1 MAEQSTRFNEPGSV
15 FAQLNKSGEPE
26 TVSLKGQ
33 GPTQFSSKMD
43 TTTGLNSET
52 SKAEGMMDAQ
62 NSEYRA
68 TREKEMVD
76 PNVDANKEINSNI
89 KNPKPVN
96 PQMAID
102 TEIQTENISKEPPEP
117 SEVKTTEL
125 KTSRENSD
133 SEQGWMERTAMRKIN
148 GYMADAGSNMEE
160 TEGEEPKDPDTSTRK
175 SKKTSVGMVPALD
188 RNRDKT
194 SVPDI
199 SKRPHPTTPNIST
212 GPGKMGPKLSVPKMS
227 VPKMKLR

>member
-76 PNVDANKEINSNI
+76 PNVDANNEINSNI

-160 TEGEEPKDPDTSTRK
+160 TKGEEPKDPDTSTRK
-175 SKKTSVGMVPALD
+175 SKKTGVGMVPALD

-212 GPGKMGPKLSVPKMS
+212 GPGKMGPKLSVPKIS

>member
-26 TVSLKGQ
+26 TVSLSGV

-43 TTTGLNSET
+43 TTTGINSQT
-52 SKAEGMMDAQ
+52 TQAEGMMDAS
-62 NSEYRA
+62 NSEYKT

-76 PNVDANKEINSNI
+76 PNIEANKEVNSNI

-96 PQMAID
+96 FEATSDI
-102 TEIQTENISKEPPEP
+102 
-117 SEVKTTEL
+117 EVTNKTTMDPVSNKATVKE
-125 KTSRENSD
+125 TSRANDPGKQS
-133 SEQGWMERTAMRKIN
+133 WLERQAFKKIN
-148 GYMADAGSNMEE
+148 NWMTDAGSNAKE
-160 TEGEEPKDPDTSTRK
+160 TEGEEPKNPDTSTQK
-175 SKKTSVGMVPALD
+175 TKKTSVGMVPALD

-199 SKRPHPTTPNIST
+199 SKRPHPATPNIST
-212 GPGKMGPKLSVPKMS
+212 GPGKTGPKLSVPKFS

>member
-26 TVSLKGQ
+26 TISLGGE

-52 SKAEGMMDAQ
+52 SNAEGMMDSQ
-62 NSEYRA
+62 NSEYMA

-76 PNVDANKEINSNI
+76 PNTAANKEINSNI
-89 KNPKPVN
+89 KNPKQVN

-212 GPGKMGPKLSVPKMS
+212 GPGKMGPKLNVPKIS

>member
-43 TTTGLNSET
+43 TTTGLNSQT
-52 SKAEGMMDAQ
+52 TKAEGMMDAQ

-89 KNPKPVN
+89 KEPKPVN
-96 PQMAID
+96 FEHTTDIEVTNETTMEPVSNKA
-102 TEIQTENISKEPPEP
+102 TVKE
-117 SEVKTTEL
+117 
-125 KTSRENSD
+125 TSRATD
-133 SEQGWMERTAMRKIN
+133 PGEQSWLERQAFKKIN
-148 GYMADAGSNMEE
+148 SWMSDAGSNMKE
-160 TEGEEPKDPDTSTRK
+160 TDGEEPKDPDTSTQK

-212 GPGKMGPKLSVPKMS
+212 GPGKMGPKLSVPKIS